1 MLPELSL
8 RPLLPSLLA
17 QQLLLLALVSPASQ
31 GASSDAKKPL
41 MSPPP
46 VGCRER
52 GLCWNCGSSH
62 GRPWLE
68 QETGQ
73 QLEDSRFYSQKAV
86 VPQTKE
92 PCIPGSPLGHLKT
105 EAATEDCKL
114 SNGRKNVQL
123 VFVPHGLAHRR
134 DRKSSRTS
142 SLIPHKNGQGR
153 NPHGGT
159 QTWAPSAGRSSGLTP
174 ISSPFSPDQHL
185 FRPTL
190 LWVPYVKSE

>member
-1 MLPELSL
+1 MPGEKVLGEAWTTTAVQGRSP
-8 RPLLPSLLA
+8 RK
-17 QQLLLLALVSPASQ
+17 LLLLALVSPASQ

-105 EAATEDCKL
+105 EAATEALVPCSSHSTQPVVPVHVFSSHQTVNSATAERMFSSSSCPTAWL
-114 SNGRKNVQL
+114 TEGTGRVQ
-123 VFVPHGLAHRR
+123 GLH
-134 DRKSSRTS
+134 
-142 SLIPHKNGQGR
+142 H
-153 NPHGGT
+153 
-159 QTWAPSAGRSSGLTP
+159 
-174 ISSPFSPDQHL
+174 
-185 FRPTL
+185 
-190 LWVPYVKSE
+190 